1 MTIFASLVKI
11 LNKSHPKEMT
21 QEDKNMIL
29 YTKIKHFLPNSLLPD
44 YIRQAKDSIEGRRAP
59 DRSALHRYLR
69 LFEEPINMHLK
80 EQGVKRPRNQIKQ
93 TMVEVD
99 NPREEIAKPQAS
111 NAKNSNFRKTPNCEV
126 CKKYGHSTERCFK
139 HPIKG
144 EENLKNAKFCL
155 LCRSKKHLSPECHL
169 YPNSIFIVE
178 GCSHCKNK
186 GYYACHPSD
195 SCKGVDQIYADY
207 FDMQKAAN
215 ESRKNYNKN
224 LKN

>member
-1 MTIFASLVKI
+1 
-11 LNKSHPKEMT
+11 
-21 QEDKNMIL
+21 
-29 YTKIKHFLPNSLLPD
+29 
-44 YIRQAKDSIEGRRAP
+44 
-59 DRSALHRYLR
+59 
-69 LFEEPINMHLK
+69 MHLK

-178 GCSHCKNK
+178 GCRVGRKVIKNRCSK
-186 GYYACHPSD
+186 
-195 SCKGVDQIYADY
+195 
-207 FDMQKAAN
+207 
-215 ESRKNYNKN
+215 RKNFQNKSSN
-224 LKN
+224 ITFLKEKFQKFRIIK